1 MLVLVTLCWGVSY
14 YMMDISLEDLGPF
27 TLNAFRFLGAFA
39 VAGAIAFPK
48 IKNVNKTT
56 LLYALAVG
64 ASLTFVYIGATC
76 GVLYTTLSNAA
87 FLCAMT
93 VIFVPIIGFLVFR
106 RKPEKRVAFAIFVSF
121 VGITLLTLKDDFSI
135 NAANLKGDLLSLMCA
150 ICYAIDLLI
159 TDKAVSNEKV
169 DAFQL
174 GVFQLGFTGVFML
187 LLSLLFE
194 SPHLPGSGRVWFCTA
209 FLTVF
214 CTGVAF
220 IVQAVAQKYTDP
232 SHVGIIFTLEPVFA
246 SVVAYFFAHEVLS
259 PKAYL
264 GAALMLAA
272 LLISETGGRKE
283 REGETEPKT
292 TR

>member
-1 MLVLVTLCWGVSY
+1 MKSLVTFVLMLVSMGAL
-14 YMMDISLEDLGPF
+14 DLTGDLLLRVVF
-27 TLNAFRFLGAFA
+27 KALTSILFVLTGLFA
-39 VAGAIAFPK
+39 IGERK
-48 IKNVNKTT
+48 SGSG
-56 LLYALAVG
+56 YARLI
-64 ASLTFVYIGATC
+64 LTG
-76 GVLYTTLSNAA
+76 
-87 FLCAMT
+87 
-93 VIFVPIIGFLVFR
+93 LVFG
-106 RKPEKRVAFAIFVSF
+106 FAGDV
-121 VGITLLTLKDDFSI
+121 LLEL
-135 NAANLKGDLLSLMCA
+135 ANLKGDLLSLMCA